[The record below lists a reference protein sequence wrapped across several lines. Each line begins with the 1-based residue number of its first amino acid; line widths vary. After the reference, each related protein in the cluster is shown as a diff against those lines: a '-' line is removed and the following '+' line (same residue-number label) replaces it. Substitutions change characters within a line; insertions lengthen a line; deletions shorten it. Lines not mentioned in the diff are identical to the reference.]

1 MTEEKSNPATPPA
14 TAAAADQGPN
24 GGTTPKSTNASKARR
39 NRRRGPNQSRG
50 KQETSLLA
58 TAGTNDTKTTEDT
71 VMASTSEPSETPL
84 PVAETT
90 TDSTK
95 AARGAAGRGKPR
107 DGRRRGTTKNEDP
120 GAAPRPTEEMPI
132 ESGDVV
138 KSAAG
143 GDGTNKSRSAGSK
156 KKRTKRASKPAG
168 AKKTPV
174 ENVGTTAAAAVA
186 APAAAAAAPVKPN
199 GVRPTLRIRIG
210 SATDKLYRKRFMRD
224 DVVIVPELFGK
235 EDDLSMYET
244 LLTEIKDLPHEKVD
258 ATWHQ
263 GCHVVVVDPTDST
276 TFQKVI
282 ETLCEYFSIKKD
294 SISTRLN
301 WYQDSKDWKPFENED
316 SM

>member
-1 MTEEKSNPATPPA
+1 
-14 TAAAADQGPN
+14 
-24 GGTTPKSTNASKARR
+24 
-39 NRRRGPNQSRG
+39 
-50 KQETSLLA
+50 
-58 TAGTNDTKTTEDT
+58 
-71 VMASTSEPSETPL
+71 MASTSEPSEAPP
-84 PVAETT
+84 PVQAETTTT

-95 AARGAAGRGKPR
+95 KTRGPAGRGKPR
-107 DGRRRGTTKNEDP
+107 DGRRRGTSKNEDP

-138 KSAAG
+138 KSA
-143 GDGTNKSRSAGSK
+143 GDGTNRDRSAGSK

-174 ENVGTTAAAAVA
+174 EKVGTTAAAAA
-186 APAAAAAAPVKPN
+186 ATPVAAAAAPVKPN

-210 SATDKLYRKRFMRD
+210 SATDKVYRKRFLRD
-224 DVVIVPELFGK
+224 DVVTVPEFFGK
-235 EDDLSMYET
+235 EDDLSLYET

-263 GCHVVVVDPTDST
+263 GCHVVVVDPQESK

-282 ETLCEYFSIKKD
+282 ETLCEYFSMKKD

-316 SM
+316 AM